1 MKIYYCI
8 ALILYAIIIVH
19 VKIELDKYGSSM
31 NFNSRSSQWKYP
43 QPMNQPKIVDLWVV
57 HFRSNDR
64 LLWPKTV
71 HIAAKDRI
79 ISPLTAVFDAN

>member
-31 NFNSRSSQWKYP
+31 NFHSRSSQWKYP
-43 QPMNQPKIVDLWVV
+43 QPMNQPKISLG
-57 HFRSNDR
+57 R
-64 LLWPKTV
+64 
-71 HIAAKDRI
+71 
-79 ISPLTAVFDAN
+79 PL